1 MNTLIKSYNN
11 TIHAANELF
20 ISEGPQHD
28 LYVAPF
34 GYQDEYALKSTSGTT
49 FRTGSRDECNARLDD
64 LLLYA
69 LTGYESLA

>member
-20 ISEGPQHD
+20 VSEGPQHD
-28 LYVAPF
+28 LYIAPF
-34 GYQDEYALKSTSGTT
+34 GYKDEYALRSTSGTT
-49 FRTGSRDECNARLDD
+49 FCTGSRDECNARLDD

-69 LTGYESLA
+69 LTGYESLK